1 MHEEIFGPILPVIPY
16 DSVDEV
22 IEQIN
27 AGDRPLGLY
36 VYGTDLATIDHILTE
51 TSSGGSAVNAC
62 AVQAALK
69 ALAFGGVGNSGMG
82 RHHGEE
88 GFREFSNQR
97 GVAVRG
103 AAPTVESLVAPTS
116 DAA

>member
-1 MHEEIFGPILPVIPY
+1 MQEEIFGPILPVIPY
-16 DSVDEV
+16 DS
-22 IEQIN
+22 IEELIEEIN
-27 AGDRPLGLY
+27 AADRPLGLY
-36 VYGTDLATIDHILTE
+36 VYGTDLAEIDHILTE

-69 ALAFGGVGNSGMG
+69 ALAFGGVGTSGMG

-88 GFREFSNQR
+88 GFREFSTQR

-103 AAPTVESLVAPTS
+103 AAPTVEAMVAPES
-116 DAA
+116 AAA